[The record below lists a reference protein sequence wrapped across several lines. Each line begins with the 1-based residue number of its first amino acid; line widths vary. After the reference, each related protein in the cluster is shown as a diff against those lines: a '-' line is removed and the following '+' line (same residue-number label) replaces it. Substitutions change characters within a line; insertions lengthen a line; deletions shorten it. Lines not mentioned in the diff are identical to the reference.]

1 MFYVNNGSSYPAQLR
16 VNVRCVLSFQS
27 AIFTNGVHYLNE
39 TNRLLSGTVI
49 LGDHYYSDL
58 V

>member
-49 LGDHYYSDL
+49 LGAL
-58 V
+58 LF